1 MVLVERPPELPPRP
15 ADLEARSAR
24 LHEVVLFSIAAL
36 ALLLWIVAELV
47 VTGASPTEARLA
59 FAAVLASAL
68 GSGVL
73 QHRRAREA
81 RRAGVL
87 ERRELEVVL
96 GELAGRDVDPAALD
110 RARVLVELVQGQ
122 LRPTRALRALQ
133 QAREEDEG

>member
-1 MVLVERPPELPPRP
+1 
-15 ADLEARSAR
+15 
-24 LHEVVLFSIAAL
+24 
-36 ALLLWIVAELV
+36 
-47 VTGASPTEARLA
+47 A

-81 RRAGVL
+81 RRAGVVQ
-87 ERRELEVVL
+87 RRELEVVL
-96 GELAGRDVDPAALD
+96 GELTGRDVDPEALD

-133 QAREEDEG
+133 QAHEEDEG